1 VLAEVVGMTDM
12 TISPEPS
19 EDNSYEARRSARKS
33 SASQTLD
40 VRVRPVR
47 RRAWSDEAKLRI
59 VRETLE
65 PGAVALAVAERHG
78 ISTGLLFTWRKQMLA
93 MAMSGFTP
101 VEVRHEALP
110 SLPPAPSSDAEAPTA
125 TGDLQVVL
133 PGGAEVRF
141 SGSVTPALLRE
152 VLAALSGR

>member
-1 VLAEVVGMTDM
+1 MV
-12 TISPEPS
+12 
-19 EDNSYEARRSARKS
+19 
-33 SASQTLD
+33 Q
-40 VRVRPVR
+40 
-47 RRAWSDEAKLRI
+47 
-59 VRETLE
+59 
-65 PGAVALAVAERHG
+65 AVADRHG

-101 VEVRHEALP
+101 VEVRQEALP
-110 SLPPAPSSDAEAPTA
+110 APASAPTAEAAAPTA